1 MEQLSIRKNML
12 WNSLGSLTYSGC
24 QWLVTVLVA
33 RLSPNYDAAGTLALA
48 MAISNIFAPIALY
61 KIRAYQV
68 SDVHE
73 ETSSE
78 EYVGFRFVTIA
89 LAFAGVLLYSA
100 VTCSASDLP
109 CIALYLV
116 FRSGET
122 FIDVLHGIDQQHRR
136 MDFCGRSLGI
146 RGILFVVAFSV
157 TLATTDSLELA
168 VLSMSLVTY
177 PVICYDVVCASRF
190 SSVRP
195 AFSRAKIIELLI
207 RCFPAVVG
215 MAVCNLVVTFARQ
228 YLSIVEGGEAL
239 GIYASVCTPIVLI
252 QACSSYVY
260 APLLGVFAERL
271 DRGDSSGFRRLFAQV
286 LLVFLAIFVIG
297 SVAFYLLGDWFLG
310 VVFGSYIVPYGYLMY
325 AALLSTSVT
334 ACIAFLADL
343 LVTMRLMSW
352 NLIGNIAA
360 CVASIPLTIFCVHS
374 FGMNGVSYSIA
385 ISYATGSAIMCC
397 RVIRGCRNTERR
409 PA

>member
-1 MEQLSIRKNML
+1 
-12 WNSLGSLTYSGC
+12 
-24 QWLVTVLVA
+24 
-33 RLSPNYDAAGTLALA
+33 
-48 MAISNIFAPIALY
+48 
-61 KIRAYQV
+61 
-68 SDVHE
+68 
-73 ETSSE
+73 
-78 EYVGFRFVTIA
+78 
-89 LAFAGVLLYSA
+89 
-100 VTCSASDLP
+100 
-109 CIALYLV
+109 
-116 FRSGET
+116 
-122 FIDVLHGIDQQHRR
+122 
-136 MDFCGRSLGI
+136 
-146 RGILFVVAFSV
+146 
-157 TLATTDSLELA
+157 
-168 VLSMSLVTY
+168 
-177 PVICYDVVCASRF
+177 
-190 SSVRP
+190 
-195 AFSRAKIIELLI
+195 
-207 RCFPAVVG
+207 

-310 VVFGSYIVPYGYLMY
+310 VVFGSDIVPYGYLMY